1 MGLFNHFPYTNFHEL
16 NIDWLMQQVKKIP
29 DQNLF
34 IVNAKTS
41 HGVTT
46 LDRTF
51 DEIND
56 ARLNKDLIALKYN
69 YGTTFPT
76 VQSTDSGHTVILT
89 WMNPAQYDYEEKTF
103 NLWARQITITDANE
117 VTEEGFYIAMEKEE
131 T

>member
-1 MGLFNHFPYTNFHEL
+1 
-16 NIDWLMQQVKKIP
+16 MQQVKKIP